1 VQLSRLRRAA
11 VLTAG
16 VVLAGIGVEPV
27 AAGVDDQQVTYSF
40 RTFTDA
46 DDIHVQSHIA
56 TYNLSWMSGV
66 GLGVQLN
73 HEIVTV
79 PGVEGQA
86 GSQETVD
93 AITSA
98 SRPISGTGD
107 AFREFSKVRNEIQAD
122 IGNERLTAGYYL
134 SKESDYFAQLARAG
148 VNRDFFRQ
156 NLNISVA
163 GSVGWDA
170 IEPLLDDDTPG
181 TSDSRTSLYG
191 NIVATQVLTPTTV
204 LRAGAELNRVSG
216 LQYNPYR
223 NVYAGGTPVPELH
236 PERRLRRD
244 VFLKVSQ
251 YFRNNSSLKVSYRLY
266 SDDWGITSHTVGA
279 WLNQYVTRDVIVR
292 YRYRYYTQTAAWFY
306 RDEYADAAGINGYRT
321 GDYRLEDFDAHLFGA
336 QISFHLGALNRN
348 NALLRGMDLRFEYE
362 RYFNSNNFSA
372 NVLESGLA
380 YRF

>member
-1 VQLSRLRRAA
+1 VQLRSGRRVMA
-11 VLTAG
+11 
-16 VVLAGIGVEPV
+16 LAGGALFLGLGVGP
-27 AAGVDDQQVTYSF
+27 AGAGVDDQKVSYSF

-66 GLGVQLN
+66 GLGVQWN
-73 HEIVTV
+73 HEVVTV

-107 AFREFSKVRNEIQAD
+107 AFREFSKVRNEFQAD

-156 NLNISVA
+156 NLNLSLA
-163 GSVGWDA
+163 GSYGWDA

-181 TSDSRTSLYG
+181 TPDSRTSLYG

-204 LRAGAELNRVSG
+204 LRVGAEMNRVNG

-236 PERRLRRD
+236 PEGRLRRD

-251 YFRNNSSLKVSYRLY
+251 YFRNSSSVKLSYRLY
-266 SDDWGITSHTVGA
+266 SDDWGITSHTLGA

-306 RDEYADAAGINGYRT
+306 RDEYADVTGVNGYRT
-321 GDYRLEDFDAHLFGA
+321 GDYRLEAFDAHLFGA
-336 QISFHLGALNRN
+336 QLSFHLAALNRN
-348 NALLRGMDLRFEYE
+348 NPVLRGMELRFEYE
-362 RYFNSNNFSA
+362 RYFNTNNFSA
-372 NVLESGLA
+372 NVLETGLA
-380 YRF
+380 YGF